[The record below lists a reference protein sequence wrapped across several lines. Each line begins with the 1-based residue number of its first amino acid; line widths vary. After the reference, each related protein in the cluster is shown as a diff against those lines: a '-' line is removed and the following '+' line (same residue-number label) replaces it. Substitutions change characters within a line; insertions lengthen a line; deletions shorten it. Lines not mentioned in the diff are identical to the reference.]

1 MPPQDGSERCSSKWI
16 AISPAALTPVRGEI
30 ELDDLADREVDDL
43 LDDVREL
50 VLKNRGQIVIVPA
63 ERMPAQTG
71 IAPSI
76 GTKQNSGI
84 RGRALAKAGRR
95 GGLPSLRHKRS
106 LGLCWLRLA
115 SQLITLAD
123 RLDERLGQVR

>member
-1 MPPQDGSERCSSKWI
+1 
-16 AISPAALTPVRGEI
+16 VRGEI

-84 RGRALAKAGRR
+84 RGRAPCKAGEC
-95 GGLPSLRHKRS
+95 GGLPGLRTRVFLVS
-106 LGLCWLRLA
+106 VG
-115 SQLITLAD
+115 SD
-123 RLDERLGQVR
+123 

>member
-1 MPPQDGSERCSSKWI
+1 M
-16 AISPAALTPVRGEI
+16 RGEI

-50 VLKNRGQIVIVPA
+50 VLKNRGRIVIVPA

-76 GTKQNSGI
+76 PLSRTQAFVAAPLQKPDGVAGC
-84 RGRALAKAGRR
+84 LAYATRDPWVFVG
-95 GGLPSLRHKRS
+95 S
-106 LGLCWLRLA
+106 
-115 SQLITLAD
+115 D
-123 RLDERLGQVR
+123 